1 MTTGKNFDSTRRA
14 ALDRIDR
21 TERAYRAFFLA
32 AVAVE
37 ALFLAGFLL
46 LADLGDRLHLLL
58 LIATVATYT
67 IVALGLLALGQHV
80 TRCTHRVLKALDGKE
95 P

>member
-1 MTTGKNFDSTRRA
+1 MTTEKNFDSTRRA

-21 TERAYRAFFLA
+21 SERAYRAFFFA
-32 AVAVE
+32 AAAAE
-37 ALFLAGFLL
+37 AAFLAGFLL
-46 LADLGDRLHLLL
+46 LADFGQRLHVLLL
-58 LIATVATYT
+58 LAAVATYT

-80 TRCTHRVLKALDGKE
+80 SRCTWRVLKAIDSKE

>member
-1 MTTGKNFDSTRRA
+1 MTTEKNFDSARRA

-32 AVAVE
+32 AAAVE
-37 ALFLAGFLL
+37 ALFLGGFLL
-46 LADLGDRLHLLL
+46 LADFGQRLHVLLL
-58 LIATVATYT
+58 LAAVATYT
-67 IVALGLLALGQHV
+67 IVGLGLLALGQHV
-80 TRCTHRVLKALDGKE
+80 SRCTWRVLKAIDSEK

>member
-1 MTTGKNFDSTRRA
+1 MTTEKNFDSTRRA

-32 AVAVE
+32 AAAVE
-37 ALFLAGFLL
+37 ALFLVGFVLLADFGERLHVLLL
-46 LADLGDRLHLLL
+46 LA
-58 LIATVATYT
+58 AVATYT

-80 TRCTHRVLKALDGKE
+80 SRCTWRVLKAIDNRE

>member
-1 MTTGKNFDSTRRA
+1 MTTEKNFDSPRRA

-32 AVAVE
+32 AAAVE
-37 ALFLAGFLL
+37 ALFLGGFLL
-46 LADLGDRLHLLL
+46 LADFGQRLHLLL
-58 LIATVATYT
+58 LLAAVATYT
-67 IVALGLLALGQHV
+67 IVALDLLALGQHV
-80 TRCTHRVLKALDGKE
+80 SRCTRRVLKALDSEK